1 MCADTAVACQREPR
15 ESSCPR
21 LGITDH
27 SREPLPYFRGWEYQT
42 VSWDMIAVLYRTEAA
57 RDVSCD
63 ALRDWYA
70 QEVMGRTVDV
80 SAGASVRMSL
90 ELSDRVQ

>member
-1 MCADTAVACQREPR
+1 
-15 ESSCPR
+15 
-21 LGITDH
+21 
-27 SREPLPYFRGWEYQT
+27 
-42 VSWDMIAVLYRTEAA
+42 MIAVLYRTEAA

-63 ALRDWYA
+63 ALRDWYV